1 MTARGRKTAKIDA
14 TEEREAN
21 EERDIDEEP
30 DTNGAT
36 PADTTAP
43 LEREVP
49 IPGREPFGHWG
60 EEVGRFVAGT
70 VSSVRHLGET
80 GSRRRSHANAAEGEA
95 AGERSTKQRAEVLV
109 DDFGDWSKRVGSV
122 VGRQVTRLA
131 SRVREEGEDI
141 WAEARAVQRRE
152 REPAAPSAE
161 SEPDAS
167 AE

>member
-1 MTARGRKTAKIDA
+1 MTARGRKTSRHDV
-14 TEEREAN
+14 TDEREAN
-21 EERDIDEEP
+21 EEH

-36 PADTTAP
+36 PADTTTYQ
-43 LEREVP
+43 EREVP
-49 IPGREPFGHWG
+49 IHGREPFGHWG

-70 VSSVRHLGET
+70 VAGVRHLGET
-80 GSRRRSHANAAEGEA
+80 GTRQRSHANAAEGEA

-109 DDFGDWSKRVGSV
+109 DDFGDWSKRVGSLV
-122 VGRQVTRLA
+122 TGKVTRLA

>member
-1 MTARGRKTAKIDA
+1 MTARGRKTAKLDA

-21 EERDIDEEP
+21 EAR

-49 IPGREPFGHWG
+49 IRGREAFGHWG

-70 VSSVRHLGET
+70 VSSVRHLGERGT
-80 GSRRRSHANAAEGEA
+80 RQRSHANSAEGEA
-95 AGERSTKQRAEVLV
+95 AGERSTRQRAEVLV
-109 DDFGDWSKRVGSV
+109 DDFGDWSKRVGSLV
-122 VGRQVTRLA
+122 SRQVTRLA